1 MKFRMKK
8 ITALMA
14 AAVLGA
20 STFGGVS
27 VMAAE
32 STEAMAV
39 PADQAGMVVDDDAV
53 AAEGDAIPSDFIQGT
68 FKPSETTVQAQDSY
82 EYPFLGLNMKLPEEL
97 LKQIKAQIILDCLI
111 EHFGNADAVPQP
123 PERCLSRQA
132 GIVRCCLRATINR
145 KCWWRKRWTK
155 RR

>member
-8 ITALMA
+8 ITALMT

-39 PADQAGMVVDDDAV
+39 PADEAGMVVDGDAV
-53 AAEGDAIPSDFIQGT
+53 AADGDAIPSDFIQGT
-68 FKPSETTVQAQDSY
+68 FKPSDTTVQAQDSY

-97 LKQIKAQIILDCLI
+97 LKQIKAQSIAMITNEGWI
-111 EHFGNADAVPQP
+111 RRKNWIRSPAVP
-123 PERCLSRQA
+123 S
-132 GIVRCCLRATINR
+132 
-145 KCWWRKRWTK
+145 TK
-155 RR
+155 KLEAAVTESISII

>member
-1 MKFRMKK
+1 
-8 ITALMA
+8 MA

-53 AAEGDAIPSDFIQGT
+53 AAEGMQSR
-68 FKPSETTVQAQDSY
+68 
-82 EYPFLGLNMKLPEEL
+82 L
-97 LKQIKAQIILDCLI
+97 ILYR
-111 EHFGNADAVPQP
+111 V
-123 PERCLSRQA
+123 LSNHLRQLCRHR
-132 GIVRCCLRATINR
+132 ILMSIHSLDLT
-145 KCWWRKRWTK
+145 
-155 RR
+155 

>member
-53 AAEGDAIPSDFIQGT
+53 AAEGDAIPSDFIQ
-68 FKPSETTVQAQDSY
+68 A
-82 EYPFLGLNMKLPEEL
+82 FLHLPQRMHSALFGFSTGLTS
-97 LKQIKAQIILDCLI
+97 IWHAFA
-111 EHFGNADAVPQP
+111 HFPQ
-123 PERCLSRQA
+123 
-132 GIVRCCLRATINR
+132 
-145 KCWWRKRWTK
+145 
-155 RR
+155 

>member
-39 PADQAGMVVDDDAV
+39 PADQAGMVVD
-53 AAEGDAIPSDFIQGT
+53 G
-68 FKPSETTVQAQDSY
+68 
-82 EYPFLGLNMKLPEEL
+82 
-97 LKQIKAQIILDCLI
+97 
-111 EHFGNADAVPQP
+111 
-123 PERCLSRQA
+123 
-132 GIVRCCLRATINR
+132 
-145 KCWWRKRWTK
+145 
-155 RR
+155 

>member
-32 STEAMAV
+32 STEAM
-39 PADQAGMVVDDDAV
+39 
-53 AAEGDAIPSDFIQGT
+53 SRLL
-68 FKPSETTVQAQDSY
+68 
-82 EYPFLGLNMKLPEEL
+82 PFPR
-97 LKQIKAQIILDCLI
+97 IKY
-111 EHFGNADAVPQP
+111 
-123 PERCLSRQA
+123 
-132 GIVRCCLRATINR
+132 GISA
-145 KCWWRKRWTK
+145 
-155 RR
+155 